1 MKNLSFVGPVIRM
14 LRLERNWSMETLCKG
29 ICVVSY
35 LSKIEQGKTIPNRQI
50 IEDLLQKLGVCWR
63 DEPNMCTLRECLY
76 EGIFSL
82 DHSYFRQQI
91 ELLEKEWNPKIVGP
105 CYLDFMV
112 IRACY
117 YKQPEWIPRDFLPLM
132 DRRQRCLHAITLG
145 NYFEAYNCFP
155 CPLSAYCVGEEAYL
169 KGNYLQAMEYL
180 QLACDQASREGYAVL
195 TMVCQHYMANCYS
208 NMGNLDAMNRHNQ
221 VAIRL
226 ARLLGDSD
234 MEQTISYNIAAAYTE
249 RGDYE
254 KAYGYFSALEKCT
267 VYDLH
272 KLAICCEKLGKP
284 EEGLAALDKAD
295 AMTQPDC
302 LEREMCELVRYRLEH
317 PGYLH
322 DRQYGELLIS
332 TFRRIRNEK
341 HYGHV
346 RFHLPWV
353 TQWLTANRQYRQAHE
368 LLSDFLNK

>member
-1 MKNLSFVGPVIRM
+1 MENLSFVGPVIRM
-14 LRLERNWSMETLCKG
+14 LRLEHNWSQETLCQG

-35 LSKIEQGKTIPNRQI
+35 LSKIEQGKVNANQQTIEKLLERLGGCWQS
-50 IEDLLQKLGVCWR
+50 DLKMYALR
-63 DEPNMCTLRECLY
+63 DRLY
-76 EGIFSL
+76 EGIFSW
-82 DHSYFRQQI
+82 DQSYFRQQI
-91 ELLEKEWNPKIVGP
+91 ELLEEEWNPKIVGP
-105 CYLDFMV
+105 CYLDFVV
-112 IRACY
+112 IRAY
-117 YKQPEWIPRDFLPLM
+117 YYQKPEWIPNHLSQLM
-132 DRRQRCLHAITLG
+132 DCRQRCLSAIILG
-145 NYFEAYNCFP
+145 DNFEAYHCFP

-180 QLACDQASREGYAVL
+180 QIACDQASREGYAVL
-195 TMVCQHYMANCYS
+195 TMICQHYMANCYS
-208 NMGNLDAMNRHNQ
+208 NMGNLEAMNRHNQ

-234 MEQTISYNIAAAYTE
+234 MAQTITYNIAAAQTE
-249 RGDYE
+249 LGDYE

-272 KLAICCEKLGKP
+272 KLAICCEKLGRR
-284 EEGLAALDKAD
+284 EEGISALDRAEY
-295 AMTQPDC
+295 MIQPDC
-302 LEREMCELVRYRLEH
+302 LEHAICELVRYRLEH

-322 DRQYGELLIS
+322 DRQYGELLMS

-353 TQWLTANRQYRQAHE
+353 TQWLTANRQYRQAYE